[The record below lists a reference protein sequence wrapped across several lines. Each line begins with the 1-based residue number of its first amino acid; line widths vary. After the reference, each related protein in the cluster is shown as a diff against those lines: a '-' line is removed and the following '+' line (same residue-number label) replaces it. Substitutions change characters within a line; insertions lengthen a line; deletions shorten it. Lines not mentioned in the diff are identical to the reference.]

1 MHGTFAKPL
10 YRSRLLSLA
19 AILMITVNPVFAPH
33 VSIRYCETCGVGA
46 VDYSASAQSTVTA
59 SAVVVP
65 AQVSDMGFL
74 ISGIAKDIPVRE
86 GDTVKAGQTLI
97 VLDTPDLHFAITEAE
112 ARLRGAQAQVEIRT
126 SDIIKKIRINYR
138 NFTVKKLFL
147 SVPHEE
153 IEMAEGEVQRAQAL
167 IEIAQARLAQGT
179 LAAPFDGTI
188 TSLDVIPGEFVHSSQ
203 AVLTLATL
211 DVLQVETT
219 DLREH
224 DIPNV
229 RVGDTASIF
238 VEALNERIPGKV
250 IAIAPKAETVGGDV
264 VYKVTIAPD
273 TQPEGLRWGM
283 TAEVE
288 IESEG

>member
-1 MHGTFAKPL
+1 MHGTFMNRF
-10 YRSRLLSLA
+10 YRSILWGLA
-19 AILMITVNPVFAPH
+19 ATLVMVNPAFAADNQPT
-33 VSIRYCETCGVGA
+33 ST
-46 VDYSASAQSTVTA
+46 QSTVTA
-59 SAVVVP
+59 SAVLVP
-65 AQVSDMGFL
+65 AQVSDLGFL
-74 ISGIAKDIPVRE
+74 ISGMASDIPVKE

-97 VLDTPDLHFAITEAE
+97 VLDAPELQFAISEAE
-112 ARLRGAQAQVEIRT
+112 ARLRGAQAQVQIRRN
-126 SDIIKKIRINYR
+126 DIIKKIKIDFETY
-138 NFTVKKLFL
+138 TVKKLFL

-179 LAAPFDGTI
+179 LTAPFDGTI
-188 TSLDVIPGEFVHSSQ
+188 TSLDVIPGEFVQSSQ

-219 DLREH
+219 DLRER

-238 VEALNERIPGKV
+238 VEALNQTINGKV
-250 IAIAPKAETVGGDV
+250 ISITPRAETVGGDV
-264 VYKVTIAPD
+264 VFKVTIAPD
-273 TQPEGLRWGM
+273 EQPDGLLWGM

-288 IESEG
+288 IESGQ

>member
-1 MHGTFAKPL
+1 MYGSFVKRFH
-10 YRSRLLSLA
+10 RSTLA
-19 AILMITVNPVFAPH
+19 GLTAILMMTVAPVVAAPNG
-33 VSIRYCETCGVGA
+33 ST
-46 VDYSASAQSTVTA
+46 SAQSTVTA
-59 SAVVVP
+59 SAVIVP
-65 AQVSDMGFL
+65 AQVSEMGFL
-74 ISGIAKDIPVRE
+74 ISGIVKDIPIKE

-97 VLDTPDLHFAITEAE
+97 VLDTPDLQFAIPEAE
-112 ARLRGAQAQVEIRT
+112 ARLRGAQAQVEIRR

-167 IEIAQARLAQGT
+167 IEIAQARLSQGT
-179 LAAPFDGTI
+179 LTAPFDGTI
-188 TSLDVIPGEFVHSSQ
+188 TSLDVIPGEFVQSSR
-203 AVLTLATL
+203 AILTLATL
-211 DVLQVETT
+211 NVLQVETT

-229 RVGDTASIF
+229 GVGDNASIF
-238 VEALNERIPGKV
+238 VEALNETIRGKV
-250 IAIAPKAETVGGDV
+250 SSISPKAETVGGDV
-264 VYKVTIAPD
+264 VFKVTIAPD

-288 IESEG
+288 IESGG